1 MKSGL
6 TQSHLKESTTMSDWK
21 YFDGSDPPLPLTI
34 GDKVNVYGWETEI
47 TIIPP
52 GLIVKFDEP
61 DCDYNDELG
70 RPEMYGPYCV
80 VQWPDTNE
88 LDRFTGQPRITWND
102 YPDGPD
108 TFYFD
113 DLVRLPD

>member
-1 MKSGL
+1 M
-6 TQSHLKESTTMSDWK
+6 TVSDMYK
-21 YFDGSDPPLPLTI
+21 YFDGDTVEPQPLSI
-34 GDKVNVYGWETEI
+34 GDKVNVWPDVNPDAEGL
-47 TIIPP
+47 PP
-52 GLIVKFDEP
+52 GVIVELIEP

-80 VQWPDTNE
+80 VQWPDANE

-113 DLVRLPD
+113 DLVRVST

>member
-1 MKSGL
+1 
-6 TQSHLKESTTMSDWK
+6 MSDWK
-21 YFDGSDPPLPLTI
+21 YFDGSNPPRPLTV
-34 GDKVNVYGWETEI
+34 GDKVNVWDN
-47 TIIPP
+47 PDAVALAP
-52 GLIVKFDEP
+52 GLIVKFEEP

-70 RPEMYGPYCV
+70 RAEMYGPYCF
-80 VQWPDTNE
+80 VQWPEALSGDVDK
-88 LDRFTGQPRITWND
+88 LTGQCRMTWAN

>member
-1 MKSGL
+1 
-6 TQSHLKESTTMSDWK
+6 MSDWK
-21 YFDGSDPPLPLTI
+21 YFDGSDPPLPLAI
-34 GDKVNVYGWETEI
+34 GDKVTADPDD
-47 TIIPP
+47 TTLPP

-70 RPEMYGPYCV
+70 RAEMYGPYCLI
-80 VQWPDTNE
+80 QWPEAPPDS
-88 LDRFTGQPRITWND
+88 LDRFSGYCRITWAD

-113 DLVRLPD
+113 DLVRIAD

>member
-1 MKSGL
+1 
-6 TQSHLKESTTMSDWK
+6 MSDWK
-21 YFDGSDPPLPLTI
+21 YFDGSEPPRPLTI
-34 GDKVNVYGWETEI
+34 GDKVNVWEN
-47 TIIPP
+47 PDAVGLAP

-70 RPEMYGPYCV
+70 RAEMYGPYCYV
-80 VQWPDTNE
+80 KWPEAKSDDD
-88 LDRFTGQPRITWND
+88 LDRLTGQVRMTWAD

-113 DLVRLPD
+113 DLIRVSD

>member
-1 MKSGL
+1 
-6 TQSHLKESTTMSDWK
+6 MSDWK
-21 YFDGSDPPLPLTI
+21 YFDGSDPPLPLTV
-34 GDKVNVYGWETEI
+34 GDKVNVWWENPDAVSL
-47 TIIPP
+47 PP

-70 RPEMYGPYCV
+70 RAEMYGPYCYV
-80 VQWPDTNE
+80 KWPEITTDFPDK
-88 LDRFTGQPRITWND
+88 LTGQCRITWAD

>member
-1 MKSGL
+1 
-6 TQSHLKESTTMSDWK
+6 MSDWK
-21 YFDGSDPPLPLTI
+21 YFDGSDPPRPLTI
-34 GDKVNVYGWETEI
+34 GDKVNVWENPDAVGLE
-47 TIIPP
+47 P